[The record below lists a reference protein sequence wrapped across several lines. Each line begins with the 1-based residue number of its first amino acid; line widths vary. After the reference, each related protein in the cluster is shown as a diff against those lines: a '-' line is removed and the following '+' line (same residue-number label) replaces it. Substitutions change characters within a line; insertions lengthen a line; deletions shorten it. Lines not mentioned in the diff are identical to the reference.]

1 MTGFAGI
8 NSSFLPDN
16 THDGIAG
23 IPNQFFKFCVA
34 ERLALLHLERKHV
47 VIRIE
52 MRSLYLRLSFENR
65 FDICLAR
72 LTDPFLDE
80 HANCLGG
87 RNSGKAQKNDY
98 AYSGVPHYLL
108 MKSTPS

>member
-8 NSSFLPDN
+8 NSSFFPDN
-16 THDGIAG
+16 AHDGIAG
-23 IPNQFFKFCVA
+23 IRNQFLEFCVA
-34 ERLALLHLERKHV
+34 ERLALLQLEREHV

-65 FDICLAR
+65 FDICRAR

-80 HANCLGG
+80 HANCPGG
-87 RNSGKAQKNDY
+87 RNSGKAQKNEY
-98 AYSGVPHYLL
+98 AYNGVPHYLL
-108 MKSTPS
+108 VKCTPS